1 MAPPSDDRSAPLPPC
16 AVVDLDGTVADVRHR
31 LRFLQRRPKDWRRF
45 FAAAVD
51 DPVLPE
57 GRAVVDRLV
66 AEGHEVVWLT
76 GRPERYRTPTLAWL
90 AAHGLPE
97 GPLHMRRNDD
107 RRPARFTKVAV
118 LQGLSRTRTVAMVVD
133 DDDLVVDAVR
143 AAGFPVLHA
152 DWMAEQ
158 PSLFA
163 AQETE
168 GRT

>member
-1 MAPPSDDRSAPLPPC
+1 MAPLADRPC

-31 LRFLQRRPKDWRRF
+31 LRHLERRPKDWDAF
-45 FAAAVD
+45 FAAADD

-76 GRPERYRTPTLAWL
+76 GRPERCRTATLAWL
-90 AAHGLPE
+90 ERNHLPV
-97 GPLHMRRNDD
+97 GPVHMRAERD
-107 RRPARFTKVAV
+107 RRPARVTKVAV
-118 LQGLSRTRTVAMVVD
+118 LRRLAGTRAVAVVVD
-133 DDDLVVDAVR
+133 DDALVVRAVR
-143 AAGFPVLHA
+143 EAGFRVLHA

-158 PSLFA
+158 PALFD
-163 AQETE
+163 AQEAD

>member
-1 MAPPSDDRSAPLPPC
+1 M
-16 AVVDLDGTVADVRHR
+16 DLDGTVADVRHR
-31 LRFLQRRPKDWRRF
+31 LHHLEQRPKDWDAF
-45 FAAAVD
+45 FAAAGD

-76 GRPERYRTPTLAWL
+76 GRPERCRTATLAWL
-90 AAHGLPE
+90 RRHGLPA
-97 GPLHMRRNDD
+97 GPLHMRADRD
-107 RRPARFTKVAV
+107 RRPARGTKVAV
-118 LQGLSRTRTVAMVVD
+118 LRQLARTRRVAVVVD
-133 DDDLVVDAVR
+133 DDALVVRAVR
-143 AAGFPVLHA
+143 EAGFPVLHA

-163 AQETE
+163 AQESD